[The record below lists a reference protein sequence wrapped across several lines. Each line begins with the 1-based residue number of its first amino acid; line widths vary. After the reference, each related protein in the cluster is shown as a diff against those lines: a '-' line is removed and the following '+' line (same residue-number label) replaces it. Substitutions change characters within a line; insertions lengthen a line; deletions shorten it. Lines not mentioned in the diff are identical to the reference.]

1 MVFANPTYLYL
12 LLLLI
17 PMIGWYVYKLRKS
30 QASLQ
35 VSSTEAFE
43 VAGAT
48 SWKVY
53 LRHVPFALR
62 TLAIALLIV
71 VLARPQSTDSWQNST
86 TEGIDIVM
94 AMDISTSMLA
104 EDLKPNRLE
113 AAKDVAASFINGRQN
128 DNIGLV
134 VFAAESFTQCPLTI
148 DHGVLLNLFKDI
160 QPGIIQDGTAIGLG
174 LANAVSRIKD
184 SQAKS
189 GYKTAFNPKAPTLR
203 SEVATILA
211 NATENSLIILDEI
224 GRGTSTFDGLAIAWS
239 VVEHLSKVLPA
250 KTLFATHYH
259 ELTELEGN
267 LQGVKN
273 YKILVKETD
282 DDVIFLRKIVRGG
295 ANKSFGIEVARM
307 AGVPKDVLQRAKQ
320 ISKGLEKLNTKL
332 DIDVL
337 ENSVKE
343 KDQSKVKDEVF
354 RIVKDID
361 PNRLSPMH
369 AFEILVE
376 LSEKV
381 KEES

>member
-17 PMIGWYVYKLRKS
+17 PMIGWYIYKLRKS

-43 VAGAT
+43 VAGAV

-53 LRHVPFALR
+53 LRHVPFVLR

-148 DHGVLLNLFKDI
+148 DHGVQLNLFKDI

-189 GYKTAFNPKAPTLR
+189 KVIILLTDGVNNTGEIAPVTAAEIAKTFGIRVYTIGVGTQGEAPYPIPTAFGIQYQNVPV
-203 SEVATILA
+203 EI
-211 NATENSLIILDEI
+211 DEQ
-224 GRGTSTFDGLAIAWS
+224 
-239 VVEHLSKVLPA
+239 VL
-250 KTLFATHYH
+250 
-259 ELTELEGN
+259 
-267 LQGVKN
+267 
-273 YKILVKETD
+273 
-282 DDVIFLRKIVRGG
+282 
-295 ANKSFGIEVARM
+295 
-307 AGVPKDVLQRAKQ
+307 KQ
-320 ISKGLEKLNTKL
+320 IASTTGGQYFRATDNASLKEIYSEIDQMEKTKISVQEFSKKQEEYKNWAL
-332 DIDVL
+332 I
-337 ENSVKE
+337 
-343 KDQSKVKDEVF
+343 VF
-354 RIVKDID
+354 A
-361 PNRLSPMH
+361 LL
-369 AFEILVE
+369 LVE
-376 LSEKV
+376 VLLRNTLLRNIP
-381 KEES
+381 